1 MQITLSKKDGVPAIE
16 LSGDAQS
23 VYITTAASK
32 TNKWSI
38 ESEVIVVATDAKQP
52 TEKTKGGGLILADQ
66 GEFEKDGIFIN
77 IYEKK
82 PSGTGR
88 GFNLDLVEVE
98 YEGVRI
104 LYYALAEEFS
114 KELLTDLGVIDIL
127 ILDVRGDYK
136 QQLKAVNSIDPQILL
151 PISAEPETMSKFK
164 QDLGAQLEVQKR
176 FKAKAA
182 DFVNDEYVMHSVL
195 LEE

>member
-1 MQITLSKKDGVPAIE
+1 
-16 LSGDAQS
+16 
-23 VYITTAASK
+23 
-32 TNKWSI
+32 
-38 ESEVIVVATDAKQP
+38 
-52 TEKTKGGGLILADQ
+52 
-66 GEFEKDGIFIN
+66 
-77 IYEKK
+77 
-82 PSGTGR
+82 
-88 GFNLDLVEVE
+88 
-98 YEGVRI
+98 
-104 LYYALAEEFS
+104 
-114 KELLTDLGVIDIL
+114 LLTDLGVIDVL